1 MAAKPDVM
9 TPTFSAPA
17 WLVGCGNMAGA
28 MVEGWSTAGVDFSG
42 VTVIRPSG
50 TPIQGVRTVIDYPTG
65 EVPRFVMLGFK
76 PQKLDEVVSGLARH
90 VGPEAILVS
99 MLAGVTAAT
108 LHERFPEAGF
118 VIRVMPN
125 LPVAQRKGV
134 VALCSASLDPVARAT
149 VGALMSVLGLAPW
162 CDDERQ
168 FAAIGSVAGAG
179 PAYVARFAEAMARG
193 GEKLGLDAHLAEA
206 VAVQTLVGTGALAAA
221 TGESMASIAKR
232 VASPKGTTEQGLAV
246 LDALD
251 GLQPLVDR
259 MLAAASR
266 RAEELAAE
274 ARRD

>member
-1 MAAKPDVM
+1 M
-9 TPTFSAPA
+9 TPAFPAPA

-28 MVEGWSTAGVDFSG
+28 MVEGWRAAGVDFSD

-50 TPIQGVRTVIDYPTG
+50 TPVAGVRTVVGYPSG
-65 EVPRFVMLGFK
+65 ETPRFVMLGVK
-76 PQKLDEVVSGLARH
+76 PQKLHEVAPILLPH
-90 VGPEAILVS
+90 LGPETLLVS
-99 MLAGVTAAT
+99 MLAGVKAET
-108 LHERFPEAGF
+108 LRKCFPDAG
-118 VIRVMPN
+118 VVVRVMPN

-134 VALCSASLDPVARAT
+134 VALYSDDRDPVARVT

-162 CDDERQ
+162 CDHERQ
-168 FAAIGSVAGAG
+168 FSAIGSVAGAG
-179 PAYVARFAEAMARG
+179 PAYVARFAEALARG
-193 GEKLGLDAHLAEA
+193 GEKLGLDPDLAAA

-221 TGESMASIAKR
+221 TGESMAALAKR
-232 VASPKGTTEQGLAV
+232 VASPRGTTEQGLAV
-246 LDALD
+246 LDAAD